1 MPAFWRAWLYQLD
14 PFTRLISGMV
24 TTELHGRPVSCA
36 PAEYNRFQAPANQTC
51 GEYMAPFFER
61 GGLGYLVDNATRA
74 CEYCAYKIGDEFYS
88 TFSMS
93 FDTRWRDLGI
103 FLAFIGSN
111 LIILFLASRYL
122 NYNRR

>member
-1 MPAFWRAWLYQLD
+1 MR
-14 PFTRLISGMV
+14 
-24 TTELHGRPVSCA
+24 
-36 PAEYNRFQAPANQTC
+36 
-51 GEYMAPFFER
+51 PFFER
-61 GGLGYLVDNATRA
+61 GGLGYLADNTTQA

-111 LIILFLASRYL
+111 LIILFLAVSLSYGCWLGYRLIYDFLVPLPELQSQITLLDGVYEERY
-122 NYNRR
+122 